1 MKKIAILLISLMLFT
16 SGCAVM
22 TAAAPEPTPAP
33 PTVEEL
39 LADALKYYNAGNYE
53 EAILLYE
60 AAIEIEPRNFDA
72 TVGLGKAYRST
83 GNNGQAVETLKA
95 AYELNDSPD
104 VAFELGCAYIAN
116 GQYTYAE
123 NLASELW
130 KDGEGDAEAGIITII
145 CKMIS
150 AENMGAYQDIITAL
164 QNDKI
169 QKILLNLQVSG
180 FTYLG
185 SYDGNGKPS
194 GRGVGIYAGGYI
206 YVGEYK
212 DGVRCG
218 QGTWYY
224 PSGEKYFN
232 GEWKDDYPNGVG
244 DAFENLN
251 NHTGYFDVMYG
262 SFVDG
267 YAEGTFSLTVMSTSK
282 EGLICYDTSYLYE
295 CKKGVPQP
303 LGTADGKDGLKKG
316 DTIMAY
322 MTDDGGESFKS
333 APHYWARLRCV
344 DCGEEPT
351 DEKTPKWY
359 KKRNDHAWAGWSEEM
374 VFCVEGATKE

>member
-116 GQYTYAE
+116 GQYTDAE
-123 NLASELW
+123 RLASELW
-130 KDGEGDAEAGIITII
+130 KDGEGDDKAGTVLLLSLAAQEKTEEAIEMLNNEKLAEYL
-145 CKMIS
+145 K
-150 AENMGAYQDIITAL
+150 TA
-164 QNDKI
+164 NIGDCI
-169 QKILLNLQVSG
+169 
-180 FTYLG
+180 YAG
-185 SYDGNGKPS
+185 SYDENGKRA
-194 GRGVGIYAGGYI
+194 GHGVGLYPGGYI
-206 YVGEYK
+206 YIGEYK

-218 QGTWYY
+218 QGMWYY
-224 PSGEKYFN
+224 YYSDKKMYFAGEWADDAPNGYGKLAVGSSGSWVRSGEYIDGLEN
-232 GEWKDDYPNGVG
+232 GARVIESEENGVIFRYTADKG
-244 DAFENLN
+244 KVPIIGVKEHKGE
-251 NHTGYFDVMYG
+251 NHTDYVIA
-262 SFVDG
+262 
-267 YAEGTFSLTVMSTSK
+267 YAEGSKKVSLNLHS
-282 EGLICYDTSYLYE
+282 ENEL
-295 CKKGVPQP
+295 
-303 LGTADGKDGLKKG
+303 LGIRPWNTDAD
-316 DTIMAY
+316 
-322 MTDDGGESFKS
+322 
-333 APHYWARLRCV
+333 
-344 DCGEEPT
+344 
-351 DEKTPKWY
+351 
-359 KKRNDHAWAGWSEEM
+359 
-374 VFCVEGATKE
+374 

>member
-116 GQYTYAE
+116 GQYTDAE
-123 NLASELW
+123 SLASELW
-130 KDGEGDAEAGIITII
+130 KDGEGDNKAGTVLLLSLAAQEKTEEAIEMLNNEKLAEYL
-145 CKMIS
+145 K
-150 AENMGAYQDIITAL
+150 TA
-164 QNDKI
+164 NIGDCI
-169 QKILLNLQVSG
+169 
-180 FTYLG
+180 YAG
-185 SYDGNGKPS
+185 SYDENGKRA
-194 GRGVGIYAGGYI
+194 GHGVGLYPSGYI
-206 YVGEYK
+206 YIGEYK

-218 QGTWYY
+218 QGAWYY
-224 PSGEKYFN
+224 AAGDTKYCFTGEWANDAPNGYGKLAVGSSGSWVRSGEYIDGLEN
-232 GEWKDDYPNGVG
+232 GARVIESKENGVIFRYTADKG
-244 DAFENLN
+244 KVPIIGVKEHKGE
-251 NHTGYFDVMYG
+251 NHTDYVIA
-262 SFVDG
+262 
-267 YAEGTFSLTVMSTSK
+267 YAEGSKKVSLNLHS
-282 EGLICYDTSYLYE
+282 ENEL
-295 CKKGVPQP
+295 
-303 LGTADGKDGLKKG
+303 LGIRPWNTDAD
-316 DTIMAY
+316 
-322 MTDDGGESFKS
+322 
-333 APHYWARLRCV
+333 
-344 DCGEEPT
+344 
-351 DEKTPKWY
+351 
-359 KKRNDHAWAGWSEEM
+359 
-374 VFCVEGATKE
+374 